1 MSVNE
6 KINELRRLN
15 YFVEQDARNF
25 PNPFLLLSDNQ
36 ALNKLYLEG
45 SAGFKLPAQVI
56 QGGDDSETVYDIG
69 ASKSRLQRAQNAR
82 ESLER
87 VNEEIAKTKSLIQ
100 ARSKNIADIASLQRM
115 NAIKSLFVREP
126 GASKHHH
133 ATLGRYDFALPVD
146 SGSESGTDYGSS
158 SFASS
163 TGSGTDS
170 SKNSVSS
177 GRSVVMSREQSQ
189 ALDRLPEA
197 SRERKG
203 ERATRREKSERKVKY
218 LKRSG
223 KKVSDDKD
231 VNDRRADMLDKIAQ
245 RRAGS
250 ATEGD
255 ITDEGE
261 RSGAGRNRKTVKKVK
276 KAATIIQS
284 RLRGGA
290 SRSKKRLNKGGKR

>member
-15 YFVEQDARNF
+15 YFVEQDARDF

-45 SAGFKLPAQVI
+45 HAGFKLPAQVV
-56 QGGDDSETVYDIG
+56 QGRDDTEAVYDIG
-69 ASKSRLQRAQNAR
+69 AANSRRERAQNAR
-82 ESLER
+82 ESIAR
-87 VNEEIAKTKSLIQ
+87 ANEAIANTKSRIN
-100 ARSKNIADIASLQRM
+100 ARARNIADLASLQRM
-115 NAIKSLFVREP
+115 GALKSLFVREP

-133 ATLGRYDFALPVD
+133 ATLGRYDFALPD
-146 SGSESGTDYGSS
+146 GSGSDSS
-158 SFASS
+158 S
-163 TGSGTDS
+163 DS

-177 GRSVVMSREQSQ
+177 GRSVVMSRERDQ
-189 ALDRLPEA
+189 ALDRLPDTTP
-197 SRERKG
+197 ERQG
-203 ERATRREKSERKVKY
+203 ERSARREKSERRVKY

-223 KKVSDDKD
+223 KKVSDDKNI
-231 VNDRRADMLDKIAQ
+231 NDQRADQLNLIAQ

-261 RSGAGRNRKTVKKVK
+261 RSGAGRDRKAVKKSK
-276 KAATIIQS
+276 KAATVIQS
-284 RLRGGA
+284 RLRGRDGKRKA
-290 SRSKKRLNKGGKR
+290 DKQRLNKGGKR